1 MKKKLITIVM
11 GMVFWAG
18 LFGGCGQTEV
28 KQDNAITNSS
38 EEGKEEGTAEEKELT
53 GTIDEIKD
61 FMFVVTD
68 ENDTPYSFTF
78 EEKPEGLENVSNG
91 DAVTVKYTGTISEVD
106 PFEGEV
112 LSVEIKSDELEKDD
126 LEILEDMIKIA
137 TNDALKQIEKE
148 VNNKLGSQAG
158 ALGGLL

>member
-1 MKKKLITIVM
+1 MMKKKLIAIVM

-28 KQDNAITNSS
+28 KQDNAITNNS
-38 EEGKEEGTAEEKELT
+38 EEETAEEKELT

-61 FMFVVTD
+61 FMFVTD
-68 ENDTPYSFTF
+68 GNDTPYSFTF

-91 DAVTVKYTGTISEVD
+91 DTVTVKYTGTISEVD

-112 LSVEIKSDELEKDD
+112 LSVEKAK
-126 LEILEDMIKIA
+126 
-137 TNDALKQIEKE
+137 
-148 VNNKLGSQAG
+148 
-158 ALGGLL
+158 

>member
-1 MKKKLITIVM
+1 MPSLPSSYSNHITAQQS
-11 GMVFWAG
+11 GYDA
-18 LFGGCGQTEV
+18 
-28 KQDNAITNSS
+28 
-38 EEGKEEGTAEEKELT
+38 EEGTAEEKELT

-91 DAVTVKYTGTISEVD
+91 DTVTVKYTGTISEVD

-112 LSVEIKSDELEKDD
+112 LSVEKAK
-126 LEILEDMIKIA
+126 
-137 TNDALKQIEKE
+137 
-148 VNNKLGSQAG
+148 
-158 ALGGLL
+158 

>member
-1 MKKKLITIVM
+1 M

-28 KQDNAITNSS
+28 KQDNTITNNS
-38 EEGKEEGTAEEKELT
+38 EEGTAEEKELT

-68 ENDTPYSFTF
+68 ENDIPYSFTF

-91 DAVTVKYTGTISEVD
+91 DTVTVKYTGTISEVD

-112 LSVEIKSDELEKDD
+112 LSVEKAK
-126 LEILEDMIKIA
+126 
-137 TNDALKQIEKE
+137 
-148 VNNKLGSQAG
+148 
-158 ALGGLL
+158 

>member
-1 MKKKLITIVM
+1 MKKKLIAIVM

-28 KQDNAITNSS
+28 KQDNTITNNS
-38 EEGKEEGTAEEKELT
+38 EEGKEEGKAEEKELT
-53 GTIDEIKD
+53 GNIDEIKD

-68 ENDTPYSFTF
+68 ENDIPYSFTF

-91 DAVTVKYTGTISEVD
+91 DTVTVKYTGTISEVD

-112 LSVEIKSDELEKDD
+112 LSVEKAK
-126 LEILEDMIKIA
+126 
-137 TNDALKQIEKE
+137 
-148 VNNKLGSQAG
+148 
-158 ALGGLL
+158 